1 MSFRKFEENDVFIN
15 TMRASPQVYFTIY
28 DGNIYYN
35 GIPEQS
41 GTMGRQGYLN
51 PAGNNVPKWTAG
63 NLTCSVSDIRSNLPH
78 AHVASSGFLSLYEYN
93 IDRPMVNTGR
103 KWIAYVNDAMGTT
116 SSIDDNGRIYPFISK
131 GSARASFKTAGGFQG
146 TDATTFNNEF
156 AYGDVITGSYP
167 LLASITREY
176 IATPS
181 SSAGTYNA
189 HYVALRNRLNFYE
202 ARSKHYAVKTSTWTT
217 DASGT
222 PTGTGWN
229 KDVQA
234 LNLISVPSI
243 FYGTQ
248 IKPGTVS
255 LRFYYSG
262 SLIGELRDTRQN
274 GELIQVTSG
283 SNASLPGH
291 SGSVAGVVLYDE
303 GFFLLTGSWGLNGES
318 VVFRP
323 GESATVPRWVDFA
336 AGAQDSANVQTTATS
351 FSSASFGIS
360 FSGHTETQVMTMF
373 AHARR
378 GAVNYSNNPTFL
390 TYGQTRE
397 YYTSS
402 KIYEEAS
409 DITLKNTVSSSHVG
423 YNAPFKRQVYISRV
437 GIYDKNKNLIGLAT
451 LANPVLKEQDR
462 DYTFKLK
469 LDV

>member
-1 MSFRKFEENDVFIN
+1 
-15 TMRASPQVYFTIY
+15 MRASPQVYFTIY

-41 GTMGRQGYLN
+41 GTMMMYKTGGV
-51 PAGNNVPKWTAG
+51 A
-63 NLTCSVSDIRSNLPH
+63 DIRSNR
-78 AHVASSGFLSLYEYN
+78 AMGVTASSGFLSLYEYN
-93 IDRPMVNTGR
+93 IDRPIEFTGR
-103 KWIAYVNDAMGTT
+103 SWIAYINDAAGTT
-116 SSIDDNGRIYPFISK
+116 SSIGDNGRIYPYISK
-131 GSARASFKTAGGFQG
+131 GSSRSAFKTAGGFQA
-146 TDATTFNNEF
+146 TDPTTYSNEF
-156 AYGDVITGSYP
+156 EFGDVITGSYP
-167 LLASITREY
+167 LIASITREY

-181 SSAGTYNA
+181 SSAGTFNA
-189 HYVALRNRLNFYE
+189 HYMALRNRLNFYE
-202 ARSKHYAVKTSTWTT
+202 TRNKHYSVKTSTW
-217 DASGT
+217 
-222 PTGTGWN
+222 PTSGWN
-229 KDVQA
+229 KDLQA

-243 FYGTQ
+243 FYGSQ

-274 GELIQVTSG
+274 GELVQMTSG
-283 SNASLPGH
+283 SSADNPTNGH

-318 VVFRP
+318 VAFRP
-323 GESATVPRWVDFA
+323 GASATVPRWVDFA
-336 AGAQDSANVQTTATS
+336 AGAQDGANVRTTTGNS
-351 FSSASFGIS
+351 FSSASFEIS
-360 FSGHTETQVMTMF
+360 FNGHTETQVMTMF

-390 TYGQTRE
+390 TYGQTRT

-402 KIYEEAS
+402 TIYEEGS
-409 DITLKNTVSSSHVG
+409 DITLKNTVSSSYVG
-423 YNAPFKRQVYISRV
+423 YNAPFKRQVYVSRV

-451 LANPVLKEQDR
+451 LSNPILKEQDR